1 MQGVIHGIKINREWL
16 WVTMLH
22 DGMAG
27 VFVVKRIETM
37 RRDFS
42 ISNPISDMGAQLH
55 RRMVLS

>member
-1 MQGVIHGIKINREWL
+1 
-16 WVTMLH
+16 MLH

-27 VFVVKRIETM
+27 VFVVERIETM
-37 RRDFS
+37 RRNFS